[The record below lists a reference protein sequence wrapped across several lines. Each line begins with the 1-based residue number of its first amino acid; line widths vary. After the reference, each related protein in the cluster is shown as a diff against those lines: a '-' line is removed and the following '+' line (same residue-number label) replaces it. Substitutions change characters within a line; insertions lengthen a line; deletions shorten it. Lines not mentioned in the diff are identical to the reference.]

1 MNIQK
6 CYNWIRAKRND
17 SESVLS
23 RIKRNDEISCINY
36 DTYMHKLRELA
47 TPTLNNQGNV
57 IAQYALAVIYYTL
70 GNRSSAKFYARKAE
84 RQGLKIAYKLREC
97 KAIIKPKVA
106 NHDAILA
113 RINICKK
120 IENEISYRIALPLK
134 DGRCPT
140 CDSPLNNNE
149 YFCKNCGQKIIDTA
163 ESFK

>member
-23 RIKRNDEISCINY
+23 RIKVNDEISCVNY

-57 IAQYALAVIYYTL
+57 IAQYALAVIYYTQGNKSL
-70 GNRSSAKFYARKAE
+70 GKFYAHKAE
-84 RQGLKIAYKLREC
+84 RQGLKIAYKVREC
-97 KAIIKPKVA
+97 EAIIKPKKA
-106 NHDAILA
+106 NSDAIFT

-120 IENEISYRIALPLK
+120 IENEILYRIAAPLK
-134 DGRCPT
+134 GGHCPT
-140 CDSPLNNNE
+140 CNHPLINNE
-149 YFCKNCGQKIIDTA
+149 TLFCPNCGQKIKKDQALT
-163 ESFK
+163 